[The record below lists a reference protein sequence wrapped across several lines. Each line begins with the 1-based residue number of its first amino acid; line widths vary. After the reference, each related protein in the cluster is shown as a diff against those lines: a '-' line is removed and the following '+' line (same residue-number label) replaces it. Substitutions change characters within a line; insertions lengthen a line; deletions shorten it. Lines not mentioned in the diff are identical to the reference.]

1 MNVKVNEYVSR
12 YKEIL
17 DVLGDIRFSSDQGK
31 TSVAIAILHEV
42 AKDERMK
49 QMHGGAENA
58 ADSPGKFVY
67 IYVPDGLRD
76 RDFEALLKEK
86 IPKSETPREDNIFWS
101 NKYGNFVVKK
111 EYAEQVESAI
121 EEHYGKGSLVKDP
134 SWAQK
139 PNTWQVKSTRRS
151 K

>member
-1 MNVKVNEYVSR
+1 MKITEYVSR

-17 DVLGDIRFSSDQGK
+17 DVLGDIRFSSDSDK
-31 TSVAIAILHEV
+31 TRVAIAILHEI

-49 QMHGGAENA
+49 QIRGGAEKT
-58 ADSPGKFVY
+58 ADNPGKFIY

-76 RDFEALLKEK
+76 RDFEALLKKK
-86 IPKSETPREDNIFWS
+86 IPKSETPREDNVFWS

-111 EYAEQVESAI
+111 EHAEQAESAI
-121 EEHYGKGSLVKDP
+121 EEHYGKDSLVKDP

-139 PNTWQVKSTRRS
+139 PNTWQIKSTRS